1 MYYKCLVRLGTPADR
16 ARGPRGRGAPIS
28 VSGTGTSPGPGL
40 DTLPTAPMAQPP
52 GASLALIASDPALRF
67 PRWLPPAQKG
77 HGRAPAEEKGGC
89 TTHILESRMWVP
101 CEHGTPLALSILRG
115 EQSPRG
121 ELHPALRPALPPRGD
136 HTSRGHWKD
145 RRSSSQP

>member
-67 PRWLPPAQKG
+67 PRWLPRRKKVMVGPQQRRKADAQPTSWK
-77 HGRAPAEEKGGC
+77 AECGC
-89 TTHILESRMWVP
+89 LVNTARHW
-101 CEHGTPLALSILRG
+101 H
-115 EQSPRG
+115 SP
-121 ELHPALRPALPPRGD
+121 
-136 HTSRGHWKD
+136 S
-145 RRSSSQP
+145 